1 MTDTA
6 FTVPDSKLS
15 RFAALYAPKSGGGVT
30 LLDDPRTS
38 KYRQPRTLLSG
49 GGGLVSTAIDYL
61 RIARLLANGGAV
73 DGVRLLGRKTVELMT
88 CNHLPGDIAG
98 MGPARFTD
106 TPTAGLGY
114 GLGFLVTLDPARL
127 QIAGSRGEFA
137 WGGNG
142 STAFWVD
149 PLQQMAVL
157 LMTQDR
163 KSTRLNSSHVSESR
177 MPSSA

>member
-1 MTDTA
+1 MTGQPLDNALYQRVMEPLGMTDTA

-73 DGVRLLGRKTVELMT
+73 DGEIGR
-88 CNHLPGDIAG
+88 A
-98 MGPARFTD
+98 
-106 TPTAGLGY
+106 
-114 GLGFLVTLDPARL
+114 
-127 QIAGSRGEFA
+127 
-137 WGGNG
+137 
-142 STAFWVD
+142 
-149 PLQQMAVL
+149 
-157 LMTQDR
+157 
-163 KSTRLNSSHVSESR
+163 HV
-177 MPSSA
+177 